1 MVIDTSL
8 IIMFNNGIKTDNYIM
23 NTSKFFL
30 KENHSSIMSNEL
42 FKSIKMDWSKNWNIE
57 KGEILW
63 AFPTY
68 VSFRDSIYDV
78 I

>member
-1 MVIDTSL
+1 
-8 IIMFNNGIKTDNYIM
+8 M